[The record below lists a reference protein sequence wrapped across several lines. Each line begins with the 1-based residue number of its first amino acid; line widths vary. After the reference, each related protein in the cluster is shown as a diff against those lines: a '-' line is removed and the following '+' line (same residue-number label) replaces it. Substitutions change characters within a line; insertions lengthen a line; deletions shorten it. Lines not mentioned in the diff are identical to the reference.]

1 MNFKEHIPV
10 LLEEVLTVF
19 LNKDISLFIDATLGV
34 GGHALSL
41 LRSHPEIVR
50 YHGIDR
56 DPKAIEIAR
65 GNLEEFSNKLNIH
78 NTSFGN
84 LKNLFSPSS
93 IDGILADIGLS
104 SLQLDDMTRGFSFKS
119 DEAYL
124 DMRMNYLS
132 GRTAA
137 DVLNQC
143 SEKELADIFR
153 ELGEEPYWRQSA
165 KAIVAFRRRNK
176 FSTVGSLKES
186 LQNVF
191 PRFRLR
197 KKISPLTLIF
207 QALRIY
213 VNNELE
219 ELTQLIQEA
228 FMLLADKGRFACISF
243 HSLEDRIIKW
253 SFKEAQDQGMGR
265 IITKKP
271 IIASF
276 EEVKK
281 NRRSRSAKLRVFEK
295 SFP

>member
-10 LLEEVLTVF
+10 LLEEVLTIF
-19 LNKDISLFIDATLGV
+19 SNKNISLFIDATLGL

-41 LRSHPEIVR
+41 LKSHPEIVQ
-50 YHGIDR
+50 YHGVDR

-65 GNLEEFSNKLNIH
+65 ANLGEFSNKLNIH
-78 NTSFGN
+78 NTSFSK

-93 IDGILADIGLS
+93 VDGILADVGLS
-104 SLQLDDMTRGFSFKS
+104 SLQLDDMNRGFSFKS

-143 SEKELADIFR
+143 SEKELEDIFR

-176 FSTVGSLKES
+176 FSTVASLKES
-186 LQNVF
+186 LKNVF

-228 FMLLADKGRFACISF
+228 FMLLADTGRFACISF

-253 SFKEAQDQGMGR
+253 SFKEAQDRGIGR

-295 SFP
+295 NFL